1 MIRQESFAPVT
12 FIRLYGQFQQALRF
26 ARGQMNQQQASTQVI
41 SLNVRLVRQAAL
53 LGAPL
58 LLLSSVIWPS
68 VAGNQGTFSS
78 ALALILLV
86 IYLRTHFDRSIKLQ
100 HPKNLAIVIGVIIF

>member
-1 MIRQESFAPVT
+1 
-12 FIRLYGQFQQALRF
+12 
-26 ARGQMNQQQASTQVI
+26 MNQQQASTQVI

-68 VAGNQGTFSS
+68 FAGNQGTFSS